1 MSSIK
6 AFHIMTK
13 PRGALCNL
21 DCAYCYFLKKKA
33 LYPRSDFFMSDEL
46 LKKFTRQYI
55 QAQEVPL
62 VTFAW
67 QGGEPT
73 LMGMDFYQRAVDYQK
88 QYAPAGME
96 ILNTLQT
103 NATLLDDRWC
113 EFFKEHHF
121 LIGISIDGP
130 SELHDVYRKDKGGAP
145 TLHRVLAGLQCLK
158 KHEVDFNILTCVHAA
173 NQNDPLWVYRFLRDE
188 LEAQFIQFIPIVERD
203 HKKGEQRGN
212 KITNRSVSS
221 KKYGDFL
228 ITIFDEWVR
237 KDVGEVFVQIFD
249 VALGKWLG
257 HPGGLCVFD
266 ETCGLALALE
276 HNGDLYSCD
285 HFVEPR
291 FRVGNI
297 NTTDLYEL
305 VTSHKQQQFGLD
317 KRKTLP
323 RYCMDCEVRFVCNGG
338 CPKNR
343 ILHTPAGEYGLNY
356 LCQGYRAFFNHIDK
370 PMKRMAELIRSGK
383 PAEEIKKDY
392 L

>member
-1 MSSIK
+1 MSGIQS
-6 AFHIMTK
+6 FHIMTK

-21 DCAYCYFLKKKA
+21 NCVYCYFLKKEA

-46 LKKFTRQYI
+46 LENFTRQYI
-55 QAQEVPL
+55 QAQQVPQ

-73 LMGMDFYQRAVDYQK
+73 LMGLDFYKKAVNYQK
-88 QYAPAGME
+88 QYVPDGVE

-103 NATLLDDRWC
+103 NGTLLDDSWC
-113 EFFKEHHF
+113 EFLKEHHF

-145 TLHRVLAGLQCLK
+145 TLHKVLAGLQYLK

-173 NQNDPLWVYRFLRDE
+173 NQYDPLSVYRFLRDE

-203 HKKGEQRGN
+203 HKRGEQRGN
-212 KITNRSVSS
+212 KITDRSVSS

-249 VALGKWLG
+249 VTLGKWLG
-257 HPGGLCVFD
+257 HPVGLCVFD

-297 NTTDLYEL
+297 NTSDLYEL
-305 VTSHKQQQFGLD
+305 VTSHKQQQFGLN
-317 KRKTLP
+317 KRKALP
-323 RYCMDCEVRFVCNGG
+323 RYCLDCEVRFVCNGG

-343 ILHTPAGEYGLNY
+343 ILHTPTGEYGLNY

-370 PMKRMAELIRSGK
+370 PMKRMADLIRSGK